1 MLKENSLDV
10 TTKKN
15 NFFFFHDQLLGE
27 AGHHAREI
35 MEEKKTLGDELTS

>member
-1 MLKENSLDV
+1 MLQP
-10 TTKKN
+10 KN

-27 AGHHAREI
+27 VGHHAREI